1 MKIKFFLLFIFIGYN
16 LSYTQM
22 GSKKDS
28 LKKYSYE
35 KLEEKF
41 YDYNYDGKP
50 KSSNL
55 IAQYYLAKAKQEK
68 NLSQIAEGY
77 AFMYVNQNEKNAL
90 KYIDSL
96 AELTRN
102 SEENIYPT
110 RIYLLKANVYFKF
123 NNQKEA
129 LNNYIIGLKYAKQKN
144 NKRQIALAE
153 TNIAYL
159 NSYIGKD
166 LEAAK
171 VLRYYLDNADYLTE
185 NELEKI
191 RINLAEC
198 YVEINKLD
206 SASILIKRGLRIF
219 KNKDI
224 YRYYQYLGLSGFYN
238 LKNKEYNN
246 AVNDLSQSKKYF
258 LKTDD
263 IRETNYTLLHLGKA
277 YIGLNEKKKAIKNFT
292 QIDSLVQKTNYIV
305 PEFGEA
311 YTYLIDYYKEEK
323 DNEKQLY
330 YIERFL
336 KIDQILDSQFKYVS
350 RELPRQYDTPKLIH
364 EKEYI
369 TNELKYKKTIFY
381 ISLSTLLLG
390 LLLFIY
396 LYYKSKKAE
405 KKHRKVAQDL
415 IQSVNESK
423 TKNETELKKEK
434 FHDDLLLHAIEN
446 KATKTIS
453 DDIVQTILKELET
466 FEVKEQFLHK
476 GITLGSLAKK
486 TKTNSR
492 YLSEI
497 INTHKEKNF
506 AAYLN
511 DLRIDYAINRLAKD
525 RKFRSY
531 KISSIAEELG
541 YNNEQAFTL
550 AFKKRTGT
558 PLSIYLKEI
567 EKIEN

>member
-1 MKIKFFLLFIFIGYN
+1 MKIKFVLLFLIGYN
-16 LSYTQM
+16 LSYSQI

-35 KLEEKF
+35 KLEKKF
-41 YDYNYDGKP
+41 YDYNYDGKSENS
-50 KSSNL
+50 KL

-68 NLSQIAEGY
+68 RQSQIAEGY
-77 AFMYVNQNEKNAL
+77 AFMYVNENEKNAL

-110 RIYLLKANVYFKF
+110 RIYLLKANVYLKF

-238 LKNKEYNN
+238 LKHKEYNN

-292 QIDSLVQKTNYIV
+292 QIDSLVQKTDYIV

-423 TKNETELKKEK
+423 TKNEPELKKEK

-497 INTHKEKNF
+497 INTYKEKNF

>member
-1 MKIKFFLLFIFIGYN
+1 MKIKFVLLFLFIGYN
-16 LSYTQM
+16 LSYSQI

-35 KLEEKF
+35 KLEKKF
-41 YDYNYDGKP
+41 YDYNYDGKSENS
-50 KSSNL
+50 KL

-68 NLSQIAEGY
+68 RQSQIAEGY
-77 AFMYVNQNEKNAL
+77 AFMYVNENEKNAL

-110 RIYLLKANVYFKF
+110 RIYLLKANVYLKF

-311 YTYLIDYYKEEK
+311 YTYLIDYYKE
-323 DNEKQLY
+323 
-330 YIERFL
+330 
-336 KIDQILDSQFKYVS
+336 
-350 RELPRQYDTPKLIH
+350 
-364 EKEYI
+364 
-369 TNELKYKKTIFY
+369 
-381 ISLSTLLLG
+381 
-390 LLLFIY
+390 
-396 LYYKSKKAE
+396 
-405 KKHRKVAQDL
+405 
-415 IQSVNESK
+415 
-423 TKNETELKKEK
+423 
-434 FHDDLLLHAIEN
+434 
-446 KATKTIS
+446 
-453 DDIVQTILKELET
+453 
-466 FEVKEQFLHK
+466 
-476 GITLGSLAKK
+476 
-486 TKTNSR
+486 
-492 YLSEI
+492 
-497 INTHKEKNF
+497 
-506 AAYLN
+506 
-511 DLRIDYAINRLAKD
+511 
-525 RKFRSY
+525 
-531 KISSIAEELG
+531 
-541 YNNEQAFTL
+541 
-550 AFKKRTGT
+550 
-558 PLSIYLKEI
+558 
-567 EKIEN
+567 